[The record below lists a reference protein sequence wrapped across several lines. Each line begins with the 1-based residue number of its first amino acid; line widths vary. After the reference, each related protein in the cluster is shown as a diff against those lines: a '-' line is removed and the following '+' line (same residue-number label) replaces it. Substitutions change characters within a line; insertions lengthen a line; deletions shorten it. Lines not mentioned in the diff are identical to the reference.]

1 MTNYSSN
8 DKRFDQLREALIKIS
23 QFDFSYRIPIS
34 NNKNRE
40 DTLALLIN
48 HASIKMNQFMYQI
61 RTEKTLYSQPKLFI
75 ILDND
80 KNIITHSDENF
91 NILMK
96 TNYPVKLAQLLSKK
110 SLKKLN
116 KIWKRF
122 PRNKNCLLDFG
133 IVDFQSSN
141 DLISPLQVRILRC
154 GLGIEEPNY
163 LLFAFDP
170 EEPLPD
176 LSQNEV
182 DSFDKNKTTKTSD
195 IRNVRDF
202 LLAKKVH
209 DILKGY
215 RHSQLPGLNQIA
227 SEAAASRSRI
237 KRVFKKFYQ
246 LPIRAYDIKMRLEES
261 LELLEGTDLK
271 INEISRHFGFQ
282 AYSHYSN
289 RFKQEYGVSPSQYRN
304 NFFKK

>member
-1 MTNYSSN
+1 
-8 DKRFDQLREALIKIS
+8 
-23 QFDFSYRIPIS
+23 
-34 NNKNRE
+34 
-40 DTLALLIN
+40 
-48 HASIKMNQFMYQI
+48 
-61 RTEKTLYSQPKLFI
+61 
-75 ILDND
+75 
-80 KNIITHSDENF
+80 
-91 NILMK
+91 MK
-96 TNYPVKLAQLLSKK
+96 TNYPVTLAQLLSKK

-141 DLISPLQVRILRC
+141 DLISPLQIRILRC
-154 GLGIEEPNY
+154 GLGIEAPNY
-163 LLFAFDP
+163 FLFAFDP

-182 DSFDKNKTTKTSD
+182 DSFAKNDTSNNSD

-202 LLAKKVH
+202 LLAQKVY
-209 DILKGY
+209 DILKSY
-215 RHSQLPGLNQIA
+215 RHSRLPGLNQIA

-237 KRVFKKFYQ
+237 KRVFKKFYE

-261 LELLEGTDLK
+261 LELLEETDMK

-282 AYSHYSN
+282 ASSHYSN

-304 NFFKK
+304 KFFKT